1 VFNGTKKALGTA
13 CSPGVAGGSAIQL
26 ARPYAAQYPYL
37 SYIYTVSNPF
47 VSDYHGMQIAL
58 TQRNMHG
65 LAYTVGY
72 TWSHALDQS
81 TGERGGPSG
90 NPFNQRLEYSN
101 SEFDIRQRFT
111 ATVTYALPGRKGFGQ
126 MLEGWKVTSIVALQ
140 TALPWGVLGS
150 RGSDPSGTGE
160 FQDRWNF
167 YGNVDDFSALG
178 SHSVPYFSGNI
189 KNAGGFIVP
198 NPALPAACVSAA
210 TALDKAANNKTGTA
224 ALYRWG
230 CFVQG
235 GTIMIPPALGTI
247 GNMTRDM
254 FRGNPFRNWDA
265 SVIKDWRFTERFSG
279 EFRFEVF
286 NLVNATHYGNPQF
299 NGAGG
304 NTPFGAPTLF
314 GASAA
319 TPDVSNNN
327 PALGSG
333 GPREFQLGFRLSF

>member
-1 VFNGTKKALGTA
+1 
-13 CSPGVAGGSAIQL
+13 
-26 ARPYAAQYPYL
+26 
-37 SYIYTVSNPF
+37 
-47 VSDYHGMQIAL
+47 MQVAL
-58 TQRNMHG
+58 TQRNVHG
-65 LAYTVGY
+65 LAYTLGY

-90 NPFNQRLEYSN
+90 NPYNQRLEYSN
-101 SEFDIRQRFT
+101 SEFDVRHRFT
-111 ATVTYALPGRKGFGQ
+111 ATVTYALPGKKGFAQ
-126 MLEGWKVTSIVALQ
+126 MLEGWKLTSIVAVQ

-167 YGNVDDFSALG
+167 YGDVNDFSALG
-178 SHSVPYFSGNI
+178 TQTVPFFTGNY
-189 KNAGGFIVP
+189 KDVNGFIWANTAANQALHPAPANAPV
-198 NPALPAACVSAA
+198 PALPAACVNAA
-210 TALDKAANNKTGTA
+210 AALDPSPTNKPGSA

-235 GTIMIPPALGTI
+235 STIMIPPALGTI

-254 FRGNPFRNWDA
+254 FRGNGFGNWDG
-265 SVIKDWRFTERFSG
+265 SIIKDWRFTERFAG
-279 EFRFEVF
+279 EFRFEIF
-286 NLVNATHYGNPQF
+286 NLLNTTHYGNPQF

-304 NTPFGAPTLF
+304 NTPFGAPTVF

-333 GPREFQLGFRLSF
+333 GPREFQLGFRVSW